1 MSEQR
6 YFVEVDVMREGQVSF
21 LFEKHWSKRELV
33 KKPSEAF
40 VYNDRE
46 EAQTIAE
53 DISVHIGK
61 DLPQGNI
68 LAVYVVP
75 ETLIKKML
83 QEAAELKEVADSE
96 FYSDSHITELSEK
109 FKIKFGCSWTQCLAN
124 L

>member
-6 YFVEVDVMREGQVSF
+6 CIVEVDVVKDGQVSL
-21 LFEKHWSKRELV
+21 LFEKSWSKQELV
-33 KKPSEAF
+33 KKLSEAF
-40 VYNDRE
+40 VYDDQKW
-46 EAQTIAE
+46 AQAIAE
-53 DISVHIGK
+53 DISVHIGR
-61 DLPQGNI
+61 DLPQGSI

-83 QEAAELKEVADSE
+83 QEAAELKKLADSE

-109 FKIKFGCSWTQCLAN
+109 FKVKFGCSWTQCLAN